1 MPFTYMRNSEGSEQQ
16 FSKFTLNNRL
26 EKQLFQLY
34 IMVNRIKSLLEV
46 NQYHDSHQSLIK
58 TL

>member
-1 MPFTYMRNSEGSEQQ
+1 MPFTYTRNSEGSEQQ

>member
-1 MPFTYMRNSEGSEQQ
+1 MRNSEGSEQQ

-34 IMVNRIKSLLEV
+34 IMVNRIKSLSEV